1 MKAMPESDTIV
12 REAEEKTE
20 ANTEL
25 PINEAIR
32 YGQLIIQKAE
42 EKGELIISDARE
54 RARIIL
60 DEARQEA
67 ERRASETIMEAKIDC
82 RHEVPPVA
90 QKNTGMDSEALYG
103 GEVELVLPPPVVL
116 ANVLKLNK
124 HLKATK
130 HIRSI
135 GIEVSRSVGVTLKVR
150 VLKPTQLVKVLEA
163 LPEVNAV
170 SPVRVTAVKAQTS
183 RETRKLLT
191 GRLMVMMNA
200 H

>member
-1 MKAMPESDTIV
+1 MKAMPELDTIV
-12 REAEEKTE
+12 READEKTKV
-20 ANTEL
+20 NTEL

-32 YGQLIIQKAE
+32 YGQLIIRKAE

-60 DEARQEA
+60 DEARREA
-67 ERRASETIMEAKIDC
+67 ERRASENIMETRISC
-82 RHEVPPVA
+82 QREVLPGV
-90 QKNTGMDSEALYG
+90 QKDMVMDSEALYG
-103 GEVELVLPPPVVL
+103 GEVELVLPPPIVL

-124 HLKATK
+124 RLKATRNIK
-130 HIRSI
+130 ST

-191 GRLMVMMNA
+191 GRLMVTMKA
-200 H
+200 L